1 MWRCCAKTTMARR
14 LLAAAALGSVLLVV
28 PVSSADQGEPPQG
41 LELEPVAGEART
53 GTEGR
58 SAGVTIV
65 SQSDDLSGAVI
76 ISGELS
82 VAESIRLALTHN
94 PTLQIIR
101 RERERSRGAVLEA
114 RSGFLPDVTLSA
126 QYFRRVK
133 VPSISIGPVTQTL
146 GSENNWFLGAT
157 LTQPLYLGGSVTNT
171 YRAELVGEDVAEEQV
186 RQATQNVIFD
196 ARKAYYDILVA
207 QEFLAADREQ
217 LVRAEAFLSDVKKRF
232 AQGLASRFDVLRS
245 QVAVANASASLI
257 QSQNGLHLK
266 DTSFL
271 RVLGV
276 SQDSKVTLTD
286 KLEYES
292 ISPDV
297 RAAMAEALLNRP
309 EVRSSK
315 LSVKSQQYRV
325 EATKAGVRPRIFF
338 IGDYMLSKPAVGGFT
353 PGWDDEFQAIV
364 SFELPL
370 FEGFQTAGKLVQERA
385 LLDQFRTTVRDSEE
399 QVLLEVTQ
407 AFLSLEDADEF
418 VQSQRVNLQ
427 QAREG
432 LRLAEVGFRE
442 GIRKQ
447 VEVLDARAALTEAR
461 KNFSQAVFDHMVAR
475 LSLER
480 ATGALAQA
488 AVGPGTPAG
497 AEEPGPKPRP

>member
-133 VPSISIGPVTQTL
+133 VPSISIGPVTQAL

-186 RQATQNVIFD
+186 RQATQHL
-196 ARKAYYDILVA
+196 R
-207 QEFLAADREQ
+207 
-217 LVRAEAFLSDVKKRF
+217 RAK
-232 AQGLASRFDVLRS
+232 GLL
-245 QVAVANASASLI
+245 
-257 QSQNGLHLK
+257 
-266 DTSFL
+266 
-271 RVLGV
+271 
-276 SQDSKVTLTD
+276 
-286 KLEYES
+286 
-292 ISPDV
+292 
-297 RAAMAEALLNRP
+297 
-309 EVRSSK
+309 
-315 LSVKSQQYRV
+315 
-325 EATKAGVRPRIFF
+325 
-338 IGDYMLSKPAVGGFT
+338 
-353 PGWDDEFQAIV
+353 
-364 SFELPL
+364 
-370 FEGFQTAGKLVQERA
+370 
-385 LLDQFRTTVRDSEE
+385 
-399 QVLLEVTQ
+399 
-407 AFLSLEDADEF
+407 
-418 VQSQRVNLQ
+418 
-427 QAREG
+427 
-432 LRLAEVGFRE
+432 
-442 GIRKQ
+442 
-447 VEVLDARAALTEAR
+447 
-461 KNFSQAVFDHMVAR
+461 
-475 LSLER
+475 
-480 ATGALAQA
+480 
-488 AVGPGTPAG
+488 
-497 AEEPGPKPRP
+497 

>member
-1 MWRCCAKTTMARR
+1 
-14 LLAAAALGSVLLVV
+14 
-28 PVSSADQGEPPQG
+28 
-41 LELEPVAGEART
+41 
-53 GTEGR
+53 
-58 SAGVTIV
+58 
-65 SQSDDLSGAVI
+65 
-76 ISGELS
+76 
-82 VAESIRLALTHN
+82 
-94 PTLQIIR
+94 
-101 RERERSRGAVLEA
+101 
-114 RSGFLPDVTLSA
+114 
-126 QYFRRVK
+126 
-133 VPSISIGPVTQTL
+133 
-146 GSENNWFLGAT
+146 
-157 LTQPLYLGGSVTNT
+157 
-171 YRAELVGEDVAEEQV
+171 
-186 RQATQNVIFD
+186 
-196 ARKAYYDILVA
+196 VA

-447 VEVLDARAALTEAR
+447 VEVLGARAALTEAR